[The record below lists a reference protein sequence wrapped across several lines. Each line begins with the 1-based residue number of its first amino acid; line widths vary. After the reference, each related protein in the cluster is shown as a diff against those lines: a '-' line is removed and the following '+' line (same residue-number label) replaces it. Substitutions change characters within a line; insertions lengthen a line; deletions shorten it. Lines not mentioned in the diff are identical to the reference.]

1 MAIKS
6 MFFNAVKEGDVYDRT
21 YNADDFSRYLENI
34 VGDGVFPNPST
45 SLQAAASSGMD
56 IVVRQG
62 SAWIAGH
69 KLINTAAL
77 TLTVDASETLQNR
90 IDRVVCY
97 IDYVNREMGLEIVKG
112 TPATTPTAPA
122 LTRTD
127 SRYELSLATIYVAK
141 QVTAITNANITDTR
155 ADTTI
160 CGWSTGVLQQ
170 VDTST
175 LFQQWQ
181 TAYSDYYADVKQQL
195 DDFMETL
202 TEELGV
208 NTYLKSYDLHREI
221 NAGTQSFTVVFNPI
235 GYEGYDPT
243 DVISVFINGL
253 KGSLANGDYTLNT
266 GGGALAIEFSFQEP
280 SDLPTLIDI
289 NVLKTIIG
297 INQ

>member
-21 YNADDFSRYLENI
+21 YNADDFSKYLENI

-97 IDYVNREMGLEIVKG
+97 IDYVNREMGIEIVKG

-122 LTRTD
+122 LVRTD

-297 INQ
+297 IIQ

>member
-34 VGDGVFPNPST
+34 VGNGVFPNPST
-45 SLQAAASSGMD
+45 SLQAAVSSGMD
-56 IVVRQG
+56 IVVKQG

-77 TLTVDASETLQNR
+77 TLTVDASESLLNR
-90 IDRVVCY
+90 IDRIVCY
-97 IDYVNREMGLEIVKG
+97 IDYVNRVMDIEIVKG
-112 TPATTPTAPA
+112 TPATNPTAPA
-122 LTRTD
+122 LVRTD

-202 TEELGV
+202 TQELGV

-221 NAGTQSFTVVFNPI
+221 DAGTQNFTVVFNPI

>member
-160 CGWSTGVLQQ
+160 CGWTTGVLQQ